1 MSIGRIHHI
10 AIKASDLVQAKEFYT
25 ETLGFPIVARI
36 PNTET
41 VFIDIGGTTIELSAG
56 KPNEVAACSCGL
68 IHLAFEV
75 PDVDATY
82 AELVTKGIQFHITP
96 RNFGDIRLAFF
107 RGPDGV
113 ELELFNSPTI
123 TWK

>member
-10 AIKASDLVQAKEFYT
+10 AVKASDLAQAKAFYT
-25 ETLGFPIVARI
+25 ETLGFPIVATI
-36 PNTET
+36 PNTEV
-41 VFIDIGGTTIELSAG
+41 VFINIGGTTIELSAG
-56 KPNEVAACSCGL
+56 KPNEVAGNSCGL

-75 PDVDATY
+75 ADVDATY
-82 AELVTKGIQFHITP
+82 AQLAAKGIQFHVTP

-107 RGPDGV
+107 HGPDGV

>member
-10 AIKASDLVQAKEFYT
+10 AIKATDLAKAKTFYT
-25 ETLGFPIVARI
+25 ETLGFPIVGGI
-36 PNTET
+36 PNSEI
-41 VFIDIGGTTIELSAG
+41 VFINIGGTTIELMSG
-56 KPNEVAACSCGL
+56 KPNEAAGNSCGL

-75 PDVDATY
+75 GDVDATY
-82 AELVTKGIQFHITP
+82 NELVAKGVQFHVTP
-96 RNFGDIRLAFF
+96 RSVGDIRLAFF
-107 RGPDGV
+107 HGPDGV

>member
-10 AIKASDLVQAKEFYT
+10 AIKASDLAKAKAFYT
-25 ETLGFPIVARI
+25 ETLGFPIVGGI
-36 PNTET
+36 PNSEI
-41 VFIDIGGTTIELSAG
+41 VFIDIGGTTIELMSG
-56 KPNEVAACSCGL
+56 KPNEAEGNSCGL

-75 PDVDATY
+75 GDVDATY
-82 AELVTKGIQFHITP
+82 TQLVAKGVQFHVTP
-96 RNFGDIRLAFF
+96 RSVGDIRLAFF
-107 RGPDGV
+107 HGPDGV

>member
-1 MSIGRIHHI
+1 MPIGAIHHI
-10 AIKASDLVQAKEFYT
+10 AIKASNLADAKRFYT
-25 ETLGFPIVARI
+25 ETLGFPIVGSI
-36 PNTET
+36 PGSEI
-41 VFIDIGGTTIELSAG
+41 VFIKIGGTTIELMSG
-56 KPNEVAACSCGL
+56 TPNDAPVNSCGI

-75 PDVDATY
+75 EDVDKTY
-82 AELVTKGIQFHITP
+82 ETLLAKGVQFHVTP
-96 RNFGDIRLAFF
+96 KSVGDIRLAFF

>member
-10 AIKASDLVQAKEFYT
+10 AIKASDLAMAKAFYT
-25 ETLGFPIVARI
+25 ETLGFPIVGGI
-36 PNTET
+36 PNSEI
-41 VFIDIGGTTIELSAG
+41 VFINIGGTTIELMSGTPTETEANG
-56 KPNEVAACSCGL
+56 CGL

-82 AELVTKGIQFHITP
+82 AALVSKGVQFHVTP
-96 RNFGDIRLAFF
+96 RSVGDIRLAFF
-107 RGPDGV
+107 HGPDGV

>member
-10 AIKASDLVQAKEFYT
+10 AIKASDLAAAKVFYT
-25 ETLGFPIVARI
+25 DTLGFPIVGTI
-36 PNTET
+36 PNSEI
-41 VFIDIGGTTIELSAG
+41 VFINIGGTTIELMSG
-56 KPNEVAACSCGL
+56 KPNAGEGSGCGL

-75 PDVDATY
+75 ADVDAAYT
-82 AELVTKGIQFHITP
+82 ALTAKGVQFHVTP
-96 RNFGDIRLAFF
+96 RSVGDIRLAFF
-107 RGPDGV
+107 HGPDGV